1 MAHKTRFSISSRSS
15 GSRSV
20 PGGAPGELE
29 PATDQAPLVRCI
41 GYGPE
46 GFAEHSGEELD
57 LAEMLKKWPVSWI
70 DIDGPPNQQILDQL
84 QQTLGV
90 HPLAL
95 EDVIDQGQR
104 PKVERYLDRHF
115 IVVHMITL
123 QDSLQVEQLSLYLDR
138 RYVLTFQGTLP
149 SDSLEPVRERI
160 RSGKGRIRTQGSD
173 YLTYALLDS
182 VVDHYFPVAE
192 RLGARLAELETAVLR
207 ADRPNVMV
215 EVQALKRDLF
225 QFRRVL
231 WPLGEALDTLN
242 RSKDVLLTKETRLF
256 LRDCRDHV
264 SQLKDMAEVYRDTA
278 DTLVETYL
286 SVLSNKTNDVM
297 RFLTLIA
304 TVFIPLTFVAG
315 VYGMNF
321 DTSVSAYNMPE
332 LKWKYGYPAVLGAM
346 LLIALGLSWRFRSR
360 RWFR

>member
-1 MAHKTRFSISSRSS
+1 MAHKSRLLSRRSS
-15 GSRSV
+15 APPRSA
-20 PGGAPGELE
+20 PGTAPGELE
-29 PATDQAPLVRCI
+29 PRTDQPPLVRCI
-41 GYGPE
+41 AYGPD
-46 GFAEHSGEELD
+46 GFAEQAGEELD
-57 LAEMLKKWPVSWI
+57 LAQLIENWPVTWI
-70 DIDGPPNQQILDQL
+70 DVDGPPNQRILDQL

-115 IVVHMITL
+115 IVVAMITL
-123 QDSLQVEQLSLYLDR
+123 QDSLEVEQLSVYLDR

-160 RSGKGRIRTQGSD
+160 RNNKGRIRTQGSD
-173 YLTYALLDS
+173 YLVYALLDS
-182 VVDHYFPVAE
+182 VVDHYFPVADA
-192 RLGARLAELETAVLR
+192 LDARLADLETAVLK
-207 ADRPNVMV
+207 AERPNLMM
-215 EVQALKRDLF
+215 EVQALKRDLL

-231 WPLGEALDTLN
+231 WPLGEALDTLS
-242 RSKDVLLTKETRLF
+242 RSKDALLTKETRLF

-264 SQLKDMAEVYRDTA
+264 SQLKDLAEVYRETA
-278 DTLVETYL
+278 ETLVETYL

-297 RFLTLIA
+297 RFLTLVA
-304 TVFIPLTFVAG
+304 TVFIPLTFVTG

-321 DTSVSAYNMPE
+321 DTSSPYNMPE
-332 LKWKYGYPAVLGAM
+332 LKWKYGYPAVLAAM
-346 LLIALGLSWRFRSR
+346 LVIAVGLTRLFLSR